1 MYLRD
6 AHEAAY
12 FGPCSEIAG
21 TLSGVSDEGAVVG
34 KLVFGPDYLRGDWAW
49 AYLLAASQDLAEV
62 FTLCSSAV
70 VCGLFSAIHWIT
82 SSLASS
88 HRLESSCS
96 SSGSCALTMLC

>member
-1 MYLRD
+1 MYLGD

-12 FGPCSEIAG
+12 FGPCSEIAC

-62 FTLCSSAV
+62 FVWLNYHRDC
-70 VCGLFSAIHWIT
+70 CGRWGHT
-82 SSLASS
+82 SSPPDAACCSCPLARS
-88 HRLESSCS
+88 RLHSCR
-96 SSGSCALTMLC
+96 A